1 MEEVKRQSAELH
13 ARRRAQEKVLNDM
26 FSQLI
31 EQELKREGE
40 KFQDNKVY
48 LLKFCWV
55 FRKNI
60 RTIIKTMYGNVFHNI
75 VFTLLVICQ
84 IV

>member
-40 KFQDNKVY
+40 KVQDNKVHSF
-48 LLKFCWV
+48 LI

-60 RTIIKTMYGNVFHNI
+60 KTMIKIMYSI
-75 VFTLLVICQ
+75 S
-84 IV
+84 

>member
-1 MEEVKRQSAELH
+1 MKTPKTLSQGSLFCLAKRERELKKKKLREEMEEVKRQSSELH

-48 LLKFCWV
+48 LLKFC
-55 FRKNI
+55 
-60 RTIIKTMYGNVFHNI
+60 
-75 VFTLLVICQ
+75 
-84 IV
+84 

>member
-40 KFQDNKVY
+40 KVQDNKVY
-48 LLKFCWV
+48 SFLI
-55 FRKNI
+55 FRTK
-60 RTIIKTMYGNVFHNI
+60 IKTMIKIMYSI
-75 VFTLLVICQ
+75 S
-84 IV
+84 